1 MEGLIILLIDR
12 ILSLLTL
19 DYSLKH
25 QSIPMNLKF
34 KLLFLITFFFLSGR
48 AQTCE
53 KTQIKDPI
61 LIDAIGEFIINC
73 AKFNEMY
80 KDMGVIHMGVYPDS
94 GQTEKRI
101 ELAARLDDG
110 FKENPP
116 QHYAHLWGKIV
127 LIYEHDENRRIIKN
141 EIPPE
146 QLEALL
152 NDVGDRVFVKQTRRG
167 RWVETYN
174 ADGSLKRRSFQK
186 IISMGG
192 SPLNII
198 LLINK
203 KTGEIRK
210 LKSV

>member
-1 MEGLIILLIDR
+1 MIVEELTFLLIDG
-12 ILSLLTL
+12 ILSIHR
-19 DYSLKH
+19 SSSPS
-25 QSIPMNLKF
+25 SIPMHLKF
-34 KLLFLITFFFLSGR
+34 KLLFIITCYFLSGR

-61 LIDAIGEFIINC
+61 LIDALGEFIINC

-94 GQTEKRI
+94 GQTEKKI
-101 ELAARLDDG
+101 TLWADLTDS
-110 FKENPP
+110 FKDNPP

-141 EIPPE
+141 EIPSE

-174 ADGSLKRRSFQK
+174 ADGSLKRRSFQQ
-186 IISMGG
+186 IIKMGG
-192 SPLNII
+192 SPLNIF